1 MKKITPAARPM
12 DLVRR
17 RPERQESGDSTFD
30 WVAALPRG
38 IRSAAVAQL
47 GPIDRGIV
55 LDVGCGAGRV
65 FRHLEKSG
73 GPTTRIV
80 GIDLDD
86 GMLAQA
92 AGRCERHE
100 WHNIALVHGDARVCP
115 MPESI
120 GAAIFCLSY
129 STMPHAREVLA
140 RVWSRLLPGGRVVV
154 VDAKIP
160 TGAIGRLVSA
170 GLRRVHTDSAIG
182 DPDYAPWAD
191 LAALGARVEMQ
202 EWSFGS
208 YFVAVGLK
216 E

>member
-1 MKKITPAARPM
+1 MKRIPPGVRSAN
-12 DLVRR
+12 LVPRR
-17 RPERQESGDSTFD
+17 REAPASAASGFD

-38 IRSAAVAQL
+38 IRSAAVARL

-55 LDVGCGAGRV
+55 LDVGCGAGRI

-73 GPTTRIV
+73 GPTSRIV
-80 GIDLDD
+80 GIDQDD
-86 GMLAQA
+86 AMLAQA

-100 WHNIALVHGDARVCP
+100 WHNIALVHGDALSCP

-120 GAAIFCLSY
+120 TAALFSLSY
-129 STMPHAREVLA
+129 SSMTRPREILA
-140 RVWSRLLPGGRVVV
+140 RVWGRLRPGGRIVVL
-154 VDAKIP
+154 DAKVP
-160 TGAIGRLVSA
+160 TGAFGRLVTA
-170 GLRRVHTDSAIG
+170 GLRRAPSDSTIG
-182 DPDYAPWAD
+182 DPGYAPWAD
-191 LAALGARVEMQ
+191 LATLGARVEME

>member
-1 MKKITPAARPM
+1 MKKIVPAARRVN
-12 DLVRR
+12 LVPRR
-17 RPERQESGDSTFD
+17 REPPASATSGFD

-38 IRSAAVAQL
+38 IRSAAVARL

-55 LDVGCGAGRV
+55 LDVGCGAGRI

-73 GPTTRIV
+73 GPTSRIV
-80 GIDLDD
+80 GIDQDD
-86 GMLAQA
+86 AMLAQA

-100 WHNIALVHGDARVCP
+100 WHNIALVHGDALVCP

-129 STMPHAREVLA
+129 STMPRPREILA
-140 RVWSRLLPGGRVVV
+140 RVWGRLRPGGRVVV
-154 VDAKIP
+154 MDAKIP
-160 TGAIGRLVSA
+160 TGAFGRLVSA
-170 GLRRVHTDSAIG
+170 GLRRVQSDSAIG

-191 LAALGARVEMQ
+191 LAALGARVEME